1 MISSKVGLPDLKIFI
16 LVLLFQQFGY
26 SLLTFADGRSSYPDL
41 DKGGALQI
49 SVQAFQV
56 DYYPY
61 HLAKSDRSHW
71 AKYVLINQ
79 L

>member
-1 MISSKVGLPDLKIFI
+1 MTKEVIQLKEIHLLLLLISPPI
-16 LVLLFQQFGY
+16 
-26 SLLTFADGRSSYPDL
+26 DGRSSYPEL

-71 AKYVLINQ
+71 AK
-79 L
+79 

>member
-1 MISSKVGLPDLKIFI
+1 MLLSLI
-16 LVLLFQQFGY
+16 LFF
-26 SLLTFADGRSSYPDL
+26 LTFSSYIYKSINHSEPFYISDGRSSYPEL

-71 AKYVLINQ
+71 AK
-79 L
+79 

>member
-1 MISSKVGLPDLKIFI
+1 MKNYIEKICNIFVLFI
-16 LVLLFQQFGY
+16 
-26 SLLTFADGRSSYPDL
+26 DGRSSYPEL

-71 AKYVLINQ
+71 AKYVTNRICF
-79 L
+79 